1 MKKTILKRVL
11 IISVVMILICACLYG
26 LLAVASRSVIGV
38 VERIQGNSILITVAH
53 PTLFWLDP
61 DIDDVWLTVDKPS
74 KHRVGDV
81 IYAFSGSVMLD
92 TDPPQVGTKWVFRIV
107 RQDFRY

>member
-1 MKKTILKRVL
+1 MKKPTLKRAVTV
-11 IISVVMILICACLYG
+11 SVAVILICASLFG
-26 LLAVASRSVIGV
+26 LFIVACQSVIGV
-38 VERIQGNSILITVAH
+38 VERIEGDQILITVAH

-61 DIDDVWLTVDKPS
+61 DIDEVWLTVDKPS

-81 IYAFSGSVMLD
+81 IYAYSGGAMLT